1 MQRVGEVKS
10 AVAAP
15 QNSGWLDELLQTWHQ
30 TIPVSEFMQ
39 IAPLSFNDEVFTVT
53 APLTPN
59 INLHQTMFAGSIY
72 TLMTLTGWGMVWL
85 QQKRLGITAD
95 IVLADAKIK
104 YHAPVNQTPVSQV
117 AWPTLPKGKTE
128 HQIDGQLMDDSI
140 MNRDFADLYRHG
152 KISHHLEVHLYS
164 GKIRCATFTG
174 RYVSIKKAAKGI

>member
-10 AVAAP
+10 AVAEQ

-39 IAPLSFNDEVFTVT
+39 IAPLSFDDEMFTVT
-53 APLTPN
+53 APLPPN

-85 QQKRLGITAD
+85 QQKRRGITAD
-95 IVLADAKIK
+95 IVLADAKIR
-104 YHAPVNQTPVSQV
+104 YHAPVTQAPVSQV
-117 AWPTLPKGKTE
+117 VWPRLAKGNTE
-128 HQIDGQLMDDSI
+128 QDDGQTMEDSI
-140 MNRDFADLYRHG
+140 VNRDFADLHSRG

-164 GKIRCATFTG
+164 GKTRCATFSG
-174 RYVSIKKAAKGI
+174 RYVSINKPAKGI